1 MNEAPTVNSLFESL
15 HDRLDLR
22 WVTGK
27 RHAKNPIRNT
37 QLQDPNVSLAGY
49 LNLIH
54 PHRVQ
59 VMGETE
65 ITWLHQLRKNTRLDT
80 IAQLFAGN
88 ADLIILSDG
97 QKVDEEMLQQA
108 KGSRTP
114 LWSSRR
120 PSQYLVEHLQYFLGN
135 LLAEKTTLHGVF
147 MEIMGVGVL
156 ITGDASI
163 GKSELALELVGR
175 GHRLVADDAPEFA
188 RIAPDT
194 LNGRCPPMLEDFLE
208 VRGLGILNIRA
219 MFGDSAIKQS
229 RNLRLIIRLEDM
241 SEERLHTIDRLQ
253 GSRATRTIL
262 GVDVQEITLPVTPG
276 RNLAVLAEAA
286 VRSHLLHLKGY
297 DASVEFIARQTQ
309 FMDNSPS

>member
-80 IAQLFAGN
+80 LAQLFAGN

-120 PSQYLVEHLQYFLGN
+120 PSQNLVEHLQ
-135 LLAEKTTLHGVF
+135 
-147 MEIMGVGVL
+147 
-156 ITGDASI
+156 
-163 GKSELALELVGR
+163 
-175 GHRLVADDAPEFA
+175 
-188 RIAPDT
+188 
-194 LNGRCPPMLEDFLE
+194 
-208 VRGLGILNIRA
+208 
-219 MFGDSAIKQS
+219 
-229 RNLRLIIRLEDM
+229 
-241 SEERLHTIDRLQ
+241 
-253 GSRATRTIL
+253 
-262 GVDVQEITLPVTPG
+262 
-276 RNLAVLAEAA
+276 
-286 VRSHLLHLKGY
+286 
-297 DASVEFIARQTQ
+297 
-309 FMDNSPS
+309 